1 MAKLK
6 FVWGSMSSGKT
17 LKLISTAYNLEENG
31 IQIMVLKP
39 SLDTRDGEGIIR
51 TRAGLERKCVMI
63 DKDVDLYK
71 AIKTYRNVLAT
82 QFEILKWVLI
92 DECQFLTEEQVDQ
105 LSDVVDLLG
114 INVMCFGL
122 RTDFQTKL
130 FEGSKRLFEIADDLE
145 EIKSSCACGEKKTSI
160 NARFDE
166 NGEIVTEGNQ
176 IMVGGNEKYKAIC
189 RLCWKDKLNE
199 KKNKEKIIVSYETAN
214 QEKGV

>member
-1 MAKLK
+1 MSAHLR
-6 FVWGSMSSGKT
+6 FCYGSMSSGKT

-39 SLDTRDGEGIIR
+39 SLDTRDGEGVIK

-71 AIKTYRNVLAT
+71 AIKTYRNVLAA
-82 QFEILKWVLI
+82 QFEVLKWVLI
-92 DECQFLTEEQVDQ
+92 DESQFLTEEQVDQ

-114 INVMCFGL
+114 VNVMCFGL

-166 NGEIVTEGNQ
+166 NGEIITEGNQ
-176 IMVGGNEKYKAIC
+176 IMVGGNDKYKAIC
-189 RLCWKDKLNE
+189 RFCWKEKLNK
-199 KKNKEKIIVSYETAN
+199 KKNKEEN
-214 QEKGV
+214 NR

>member
-39 SLDTRDGEGIIR
+39 SLDTRDGEGVIK

-71 AIKTYRNVLAT
+71 AIKTYRNVLAA
-82 QFEILKWVLI
+82 QFEVLKWVLI
-92 DECQFLTEEQVDQ
+92 DESQFLTEEQVDQ

-114 INVMCFGL
+114 VNVMCFGL

-166 NGEIVTEGNQ
+166 NGEIITEGNQ
-176 IMVGGNEKYKAIC
+176 IMVGGNDKYKAIC
-189 RLCWKDKLNE
+189 RLCWKEKLNK
-199 KKNKEKIIVSYETAN
+199 KKNKEEN
-214 QEKGV
+214 NN